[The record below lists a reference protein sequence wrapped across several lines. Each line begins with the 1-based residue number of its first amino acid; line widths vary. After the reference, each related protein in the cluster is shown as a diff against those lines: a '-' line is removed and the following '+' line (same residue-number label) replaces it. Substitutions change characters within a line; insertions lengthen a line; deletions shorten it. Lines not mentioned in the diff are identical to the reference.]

1 MAIGR
6 AVRRQSGHGRVNG
19 GPRRFL
25 RDDQPQIPPGP
36 EGSNGSGAVG
46 CRRVAGAGR
55 LHPVSRGPRLSYL
68 VLARKWRPKS
78 FTELVGQE
86 HVVRAISN
94 ALDSGRVH
102 HAFLFTGTRGVGKT
116 TIARLLAKALNCDSG
131 VSAQPCG
138 TCSAC
143 REIDEGRFVDLIEVD
158 AASRTKVE
166 DTRELLE
173 NVQYAPSR
181 GRYKVY
187 LIDEVHML
195 SGHSFNA
202 FLKTLEEPP
211 PHVKF
216 LLATTDPQKLP
227 ITVVSRCLQFH
238 LKRLPIGQITDRMA
252 HILDAESVTTEQ
264 AALPLI
270 ARAADGSLRDA
281 LSLLDQALV
290 FGGGRIGEADVRSM
304 LGTIDR
310 THVARLVDCLAD
322 GDAPTLLQ
330 TIHSLDDQ
338 APDYDQVLVE
348 LSSLLQRIAL
358 EQVVAGSAT
367 ESGHDP
373 DAVARLA
380 GLLSADEIQ
389 LYYQMAILGRRDL
402 SLAPDPRAGF
412 EMTLLRMLAFR
423 PSVPGGEGTRALA
436 PASAPTASQGGAARS
451 AAPARPAP
459 RTPVSS
465 PQAPVMP
472 TSAEAWLSL
481 LPKLGLGG
489 AAHQLAANCTWLG
502 LDGGTIRLRLDPGKE
517 GLHTAQMEERL
528 QQTLQQHFGAAT
540 RLTIEHGNSGDAAPS
555 NTLAQLEAQA
565 AAAAHAAAHE
575 ALGADPTVVGL
586 HEKFGARIVSETVK
600 FNH

>member
-1 MAIGR
+1 M
-6 AVRRQSGHGRVNG
+6 
-19 GPRRFL
+19 
-25 RDDQPQIPPGP
+25 
-36 EGSNGSGAVG
+36 
-46 CRRVAGAGR
+46 
-55 LHPVSRGPRLSYL
+55 SYL
-68 VLARKWRPKS
+68 VLARKWRPKA
-78 FTELVGQE
+78 FRELVGQE

-116 TIARLLAKALNCDSG
+116 TIARLLAKALNCDTG

-138 TCSAC
+138 TCAAC

-238 LKRLPIGQITDRMA
+238 LKRLPIGLITDRLA
-252 HILDAESVTTEQ
+252 HILEAEGVATEP

-270 ARAADGSLRDA
+270 ARSADGSLRDA

-290 FGGGRIGEADVRSM
+290 FGGGRVGEADVRSM

-310 THVARLVDCLAD
+310 THVARLVDQLAV
-322 GDAPTLLQ
+322 GDAVGLIE

-358 EQVVAGSAT
+358 EHVVPGSAT

-373 DAVARLA
+373 DVVARLA
-380 GLLSADEIQ
+380 SQLEADEVQ
-389 LYYQMAILGRRDL
+389 LYYQMALLGRRDL
-402 SLAPDPRAGF
+402 PLAPDPRAGF

-423 PSVPGGEGTRALA
+423 PSA
-436 PASAPTASQGGAARS
+436 PEGGATRS
-451 AAPARPAP
+451 AGSPSPAASARPAAP
-459 RTPVSS
+459 PVRPTVVDRGPP
-465 PQAPVMP
+465 PQAVAPALSP
-472 TSAEAWLSL
+472 GLPQSAESWLAL
-481 LPKLGLGG
+481 LPGLALGG
-489 AAHQLAANCTWLG
+489 AAHQLAANCVWAG
-502 LDGGTIRLRLDPGKE
+502 LDGQTVRLALVPGKE
-517 GLHTAQMEERL
+517 GLHTAQMEDRIQQAL
-528 QQTLQQHFGAAT
+528 QKSCGPTT
-540 RLTIEHGNSGDAAPS
+540 RLVIEHGAPIAATS
-555 NTLAQLEAQA
+555 DTLADREARA
-565 AAAAHAAAHE
+565 AAAELAAARAAIE
-575 ALGADPTVVGL
+575 SDPTVVAIS
-586 HEKFGARIVSETVK
+586 ERFGARVAADSVK
-600 FNH
+600 PHR

>member
-1 MAIGR
+1 MI
-6 AVRRQSGHGRVNG
+6 VHG

-25 RDDQPQIPPGP
+25 RDDQPQTPPGP

-46 CRRVAGAGR
+46 CRRGAGAGR
-55 LHPVSRGPRLSYL
+55 LHPNPRGPHVSYL

-78 FTELVGQE
+78 FAELVGQE
-86 HVVRAISN
+86 HVVRALAN

-116 TIARLLAKALNCDSG
+116 TIARLLAKSLNCDNG

-238 LKRLPIGQITDRMA
+238 LKRLPISQINDRLA
-252 HILDAESVTTEQ
+252 HILSAEAVATEP

-290 FGGGRIGEADVRSM
+290 FGGGRIAESDVRSM

-310 THVARLVDCLAD
+310 THVARLLDCVARNEP
-322 GDAPTLLQ
+322 AVMVETLR
-330 TIHSLDDQ
+330 SLDEQ
-338 APDYDQVLVE
+338 APDYGQVLLE
-348 LSSLLQRIAL
+348 LTSLLQRIAL
-358 EQVVAGSAT
+358 EQVVPGSSAD
-367 ESGHDP
+367 GDHDP
-373 DAVARLA
+373 EVVTRLA
-380 GLLSADEIQ
+380 AQMSADEVQ
-389 LYYQMAILGRRDL
+389 LYYQMAIMGRRDL
-402 SLAPDPRAGF
+402 PLAPDTRSGF

-423 PSVPGGEGTRALA
+423 PVEPGSNGTTPGGS
-436 PASAPTASQGGAARS
+436 PPSAVAGPSP
-451 AAPARPAP
+451 AAPAATSGPATRTGSASQPVP
-459 RTPVSS
+459 R
-465 PQAPVMP
+465 
-472 TSAEAWLSL
+472 SAEAWIDFVASL
-481 LPKLGLGG
+481 ALAG
-489 AAHQLAANCTWLG
+489 AGQQLAANCAFQRVEGHTLY
-502 LDGGTIRLRLDPGKE
+502 LSLAPGKD
-517 GLHTAQMEERL
+517 GMRTASTEEKLVQALVHRC
-528 QQTLQQHFGAAT
+528 GAEIRVVIEQGQEVLAT
-540 RLTIEHGNSGDAAPS
+540 D
-555 NTLAQLEAQA
+555 TLARREAQA
-565 AAAAHAAAHE
+565 E
-575 ALGADPTVVGL
+575 ADRLADARTALNSDPVVADL
-586 HEKFGARIVSETVK
+586 QKRFGARFVDGTIK
-600 FNH
+600 PN

>member
-1 MAIGR
+1 M
-6 AVRRQSGHGRVNG
+6 
-19 GPRRFL
+19 
-25 RDDQPQIPPGP
+25 
-36 EGSNGSGAVG
+36 
-46 CRRVAGAGR
+46 
-55 LHPVSRGPRLSYL
+55 SYL
-68 VLARKWRPKS
+68 VLARKWRPKA
-78 FTELVGQE
+78 FRELVGQE

-116 TIARLLAKALNCDSG
+116 TIARLLAKALNCDNG

-138 TCSAC
+138 TCAAC

-238 LKRLPIGQITDRMA
+238 LKRLPIGLITDRLA
-252 HILDAESVTTEQ
+252 HILDAEGVATEP

-270 ARAADGSLRDA
+270 ARSADGSLRDA

-290 FGGGRIGEADVRSM
+290 FGGGRVGEADVRSM

-310 THVARLVDCLAD
+310 THVARLVDQLAV
-322 GDAPTLLQ
+322 GDAVGLIE

-358 EQVVAGSAT
+358 E
-367 ESGHDP
+367 H
-373 DAVARLA
+373 
-380 GLLSADEIQ
+380 
-389 LYYQMAILGRRDL
+389 L
-402 SLAPDPRAGF
+402 SLI
-412 EMTLLRMLAFR
+412 
-423 PSVPGGEGTRALA
+423 
-436 PASAPTASQGGAARS
+436 
-451 AAPARPAP
+451 
-459 RTPVSS
+459 
-465 PQAPVMP
+465 
-472 TSAEAWLSL
+472 
-481 LPKLGLGG
+481 
-489 AAHQLAANCTWLG
+489 H
-502 LDGGTIRLRLDPGKE
+502 I
-517 GLHTAQMEERL
+517 
-528 QQTLQQHFGAAT
+528 
-540 RLTIEHGNSGDAAPS
+540 
-555 NTLAQLEAQA
+555 
-565 AAAAHAAAHE
+565 
-575 ALGADPTVVGL
+575 
-586 HEKFGARIVSETVK
+586 
-600 FNH
+600 

>member
-1 MAIGR
+1 M
-6 AVRRQSGHGRVNG
+6 
-19 GPRRFL
+19 
-25 RDDQPQIPPGP
+25 
-36 EGSNGSGAVG
+36 
-46 CRRVAGAGR
+46 
-55 LHPVSRGPRLSYL
+55 SYL
-68 VLARKWRPKS
+68 VLARKWRPKA
-78 FTELVGQE
+78 FGELVGQE

-116 TIARLLAKALNCDSG
+116 TIARLLAKALNCDNG

-138 TCSAC
+138 GCSAC

-238 LKRLPIGQITDRMA
+238 LKRLPIGQITDRLS
-252 HILDAESVTTEQ
+252 HILGAEGVSTEP

-290 FGGGRIGEADVRSM
+290 FGGGRVGEADVRSM

-310 THVARLVDCLAD
+310 THVARLVESVAT
-322 GDAPTLLQ
+322 GDATTMLE

-358 EQVVAGSAT
+358 EQVVPGSAT

-373 DAVARLA
+373 EVVARLA
-380 GLLSADEIQ
+380 GQLAADEIQ

-402 SLAPDPRAGF
+402 GLAPDPRTGF
-412 EMTLLRMLAFR
+412 EMTMLRLLAFR
-423 PSVPGGEGTRALA
+423 PAAPGGEPTRAASPTA
-436 PASAPTASQGGAARS
+436 PASTPPSRPSPIRAVPNSGVSAVASGVGANAGGLPLSGEAWIALVAGLGLTGGA
-451 AAPARPAP
+451 
-459 RTPVSS
+459 
-465 PQAPVMP
+465 Q
-472 TSAEAWLSL
+472 
-481 LPKLGLGG
+481 
-489 AAHQLAANCTWLG
+489 QLAANCTWSGVSGSTLM
-502 LDGGTIRLRLDPGKE
+502 LRLDAGKE

-528 QQTLQQHFGAAT
+528 QSALQQRFGAT
-540 RLTIEHGNSGDAAPS
+540 VRLVIEHGVGGDVVASDTP
-555 NTLAQLEAQA
+555 AQREAEAQA
-565 AAAAHAAAHE
+565 ARLAE
-575 ALGADPTVVGL
+575 AQAELSRDPNVIGMGRR
-586 HEKFGARIVSETVK
+586 FGAKVVTETVK
-600 FNH
+600 PNH